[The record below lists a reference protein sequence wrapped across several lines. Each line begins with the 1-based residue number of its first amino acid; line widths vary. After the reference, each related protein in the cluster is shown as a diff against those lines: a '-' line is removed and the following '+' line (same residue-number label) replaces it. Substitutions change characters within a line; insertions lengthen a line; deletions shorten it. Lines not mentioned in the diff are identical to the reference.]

1 MTDFPRG
8 IAYMKLS
15 ESILVCRN
23 KTKIAD
29 SMSSKP
35 SNRIEKYSI
44 SGTKTKSGTVTK
56 TLFVYPHRV
65 CVNVNNDCVVSDF
78 ANSSIT
84 AIDSSGRTRFSFKSS
99 TDFAISHRHSV
110 CCDRDG
116 NIYIFSKGTPNV
128 CILDSDGN
136 VKNTFTCLDLSDDTC
151 FAAVFDTDGYLWL
164 GSSKDTIKIFKL
176 SNQTNVFVKTQL
188 SL

>member
-23 KTKIAD
+23 KTKIAYN
-29 SMSSKP
+29 MSSKP
-35 SNRIEKYSI
+35 SNRIEKYSV
-44 SGTKTKSGTVTK
+44 SGTKTKSGAVTK
-56 TLFVYPHRV
+56 TLFGYPLRV

-99 TDFAISHRHSV
+99 TDFTISYRHSV

-116 NIYIFSKGTPNV
+116 YIYIFSKGTPNV
-128 CILDSDGN
+128 CILDSNGN

-164 GSSKDTIKIFKL
+164 GSSRDKIKIFKL
-176 SNQTNVFVKTQL
+176 SNQTNVVY
-188 SL
+188 